1 MTRKGKRETRETR
14 WMDGET
20 PSTVKRVLL
29 EFRTRNNRVDSQR
42 RERFLSLLSS
52 VLQFHS
58 FSSHSKGWI
67 RFYVRARSESQ
78 SLKRREG
85 ERKSVG
91 EREFVRE
98 AVEKVF
104 LPPLPERGK
113 NPSRRSASRIW
124 LFVPQKAA
132 GLEARALKV
141 KGWKKDAARR

>member
-1 MTRKGKRETRETR
+1 
-14 WMDGET
+14 MD
-20 PSTVKRVLL
+20 SIL
-29 EFRTRNNRVDSQR
+29 RTRSL
-42 RERFLSLLSS
+42 RE
-52 VLQFHS
+52 
-58 FSSHSKGWI
+58 SK
-67 RFYVRARSESQ
+67 F
-78 SLKRREG
+78 KTEG
-85 ERKSVG
+85 GGKE

>member
-14 WMDGET
+14 WMDGEYSEYGKART
-20 PSTVKRVLL
+20 TRVSHAEQSSRFATEGAVSFERSPIPS
-29 EFRTRNNRVDSQR
+29 
-42 RERFLSLLSS
+42 
-52 VLQFHS
+52 
-58 FSSHSKGWI
+58 SSHSKGWI
-67 RFYVRARSESQ
+67 RFYVRTRSLRESQ

-85 ERKSVG
+85 KGKSVG